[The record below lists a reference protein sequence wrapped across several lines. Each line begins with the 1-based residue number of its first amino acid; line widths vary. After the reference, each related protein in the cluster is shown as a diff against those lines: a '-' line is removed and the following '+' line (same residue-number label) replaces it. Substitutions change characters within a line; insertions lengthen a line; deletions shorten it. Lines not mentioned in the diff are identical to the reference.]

1 MGAARVGAVQTM
13 IGKKRKPLLKLGG
26 AMLCGA
32 ILCASAVATPPSDL
46 ENVPRQM
53 DEAAAKFKTTEASFT
68 WTQYNKVI
76 DEATETQ
83 EGKIYFRRVG
93 EETQMAADI
102 LQPSAK
108 LVIFSDGKIQI
119 YQPKIDQVDVY
130 NAGAHREEFES
141 FLVLGFGGSG
151 HDMVK
156 SFDVKYAGTEKID
169 GVETAKL
176 DLTPKSD
183 KVRDQF
189 DHILLWIEPQ
199 RGLSLQQQL
208 FAISGDFR
216 LAKYSDIEVNQK
228 IPDEHFKLKMAG
240 KTRVIT
246 H

>member
-1 MGAARVGAVQTM
+1 M

-46 ENVPRQM
+46 ENVLRQM

-119 YQPKIDQVDVY
+119 YQPRIDQVDIY
-130 NAGAHREEFES
+130 NAGTHREEFES

-151 HDMVK
+151 QDMMK
-156 SFDVKYAGTEKID
+156 SFDVKYAGPEKVD
-169 GVETAKL
+169 NTDTAKI
-176 DLTPKSD
+176 DLTPKSE
-183 KVRDQF
+183 KVRQHF
-189 DHILLWIEPQ
+189 SHILLWIDPQ
-199 RGLSLQQQL
+199 RGLSVKQQL
-208 FAISGDFR
+208 FETSGDYR
-216 LAKYSDIEVNQK
+216 LAKYSDIHVNEK
-228 IPDEHFKLKMAG
+228 ISDDKFKLKTAG
-240 KTRVIT
+240 KTKTVT